1 MKSLMIVL
9 KEQWHNKYMINRLA
23 LYELKSTYAG
33 NKLGMVWALLNPLT
47 QILVYWLVF
56 GLGIRN
62 GSAVDGVPFFLW
74 LICGIVPWFY
84 INAGLLRGSNSI
96 YSKLGMVSK
105 MNFPLSVV
113 PTYVLLSQLYTH
125 IILIG
130 ITCVFIFFGH
140 GISKVS
146 IFGLLYF
153 MFTTSCFL
161 FAISFITSTFATLLR
176 DIQLA
181 IQSIVRLLFYL
192 TPVLW
197 VPVQLPFWFEM
208 VLKSNPFY
216 YVIEG
221 YRSAL
226 LGTDMSIIWSGYTI
240 YFWSLTFVML
250 FIGSILHV
258 KFRRQFVDYL

>member
-1 MKSLMIVL
+1 
-9 KEQWHNKYMINRLA
+9 MINRLA

-33 NKLGMVWALLNPLT
+33 NRLGMVWAILNPLI
-47 QILVYWLVF
+47 QIIVYWLVF

-62 GSAVDGVPFFLW
+62 GSAVGDVPFFIW

-105 MNFPLSVV
+105 MNFPLSTV

-125 IILIG
+125 MILIG
-130 ITCVFIFFGH
+130 ITFVFLFFGY
-140 GISKVS
+140 GIMQVN
-146 IFGLLYF
+146 ILGLLYF

-161 FAISFITSTFATLLR
+161 FAISFVTSTFATLLR

-197 VPVQLPFWFEM
+197 VPGPLPRWFEM
-208 VLKSNPFY
+208 ALKSNPFY

-221 YRSAL
+221 YRASL
-226 LGTDMSIIWSGYTI
+226 LGTGMDIFWSGYTI
-240 YFWSLTFVML
+240 YFWLLTFALL
-250 FIGSILHV
+250 FVGSILHV
-258 KFRRQFVDYL
+258 KFRRQFVDYI